1 MTKSTAQIML
11 ETANTFVANCDSE
24 TIAWVTQH
32 SPAKLAVPAIDADE
46 ALYENTE
53 FDPNRELFV
62 GNNDM
67 DEQLWDVYCKAL
79 DSQFLIQHKIVTNF
93 Y

>member
-11 ETANTFVANCDSE
+11 ETANTFVANCD
-24 TIAWVTQH
+24 TDTLNWVRNH
-32 SPAKLAVPAIDADE
+32 PKLNVPDIDADE

-67 DEQLWDVYCKAL
+67 DEQLWEVYCSAL
-79 DSQFLIQHKIVTNF
+79 NTEFFKQHNIVVKF
-93 Y
+93 H